1 MKEILRMQMMAGI
14 ITESEYKNLLEDM
27 SVINKILDKISAQG
41 EKSLTPEEKNY
52 LDQYSKGEKNLID
65 PYSKGEKNLTNLSMD
80 NWQKVLTSLTSPEDR
95 AKDEL
100 NQKEEKSLLN
110 SLNKYVDGYDIYK
123 NNYNT
128 WELALFYT
136 YNEWLDAFKPRD
148 FELEKV
154 SLSPEEWDDLHN
166 KLQGNYEFNYF
177 VRNFT
182 TKDFEETRHEDEIGK
197 DIQHF
202 INTYKVDIKIASI
215 MKKLVDNHI
224 HPDGNLDL

>member
-1 MKEILRMQMMAGI
+1 MMAGI

-27 SVINKILDKISAQG
+27 SVINKILDKISSQG

-52 LDQYSKGEKNLID
+52 LDQYSKGGKNLID
-65 PYSKGEKNLTNLSMD
+65 PYSKGEKNLTPPSTPDFVKTLTGALS
-80 NWQKVLTSLTSPEDR
+80 P
-95 AKDEL
+95 
-100 NQKEEKSLLN
+100 
-110 SLNKYVDGYDIYK
+110 KYVAKSNNTRNEEALLLFSLSKYVEGYNTYK
-123 NNYNT
+123 RDYNT

-166 KLQGNYEFNYF
+166 KLQDNYKFNYF

-182 TKDFEETRHEDEIGK
+182 TKDEEEQRYEDEIGK
-197 DIQHF
+197 DPQYF
-202 INTYKVDIKIASI
+202 IDTYKVNAKVASI
-215 MKKLVDNHI
+215 MKELIDNYI
-224 HPDGNLDL
+224 FPDNGPMFGDE